1 MHGSD
6 AMTEHLPQSSE
17 AELTFARFNPARME
31 EIAEQAGSH
40 AIVYELVGLFL
51 GDVEARM
58 QDLAKAVEASN
69 DFERERV
76 SHSIKGSCG
85 NLGAERMAELARVI
99 ECCPSG
105 TAPSLLLGIQREFAE
120 LKRVL
125 RETYPEGAPNYPSE
139 PGEPR

>member
-1 MHGSD
+1 MHGRD
-6 AMTEHLPQSSE
+6 AMAEHLPE
-17 AELTFARFNPARME
+17 DADGDLGFARFNPARME

-40 AIVYELVGLFL
+40 AIVHELVGLFL

-58 QDLAKAVEASN
+58 RDLAKSVEAGN
-69 DFERERV
+69 DVERERV

-99 ECCPSG
+99 EYCPG
-105 TAPSLLLGIQREFAE
+105 DAARELLLAIQGEFTE

-125 RETYPEGAPNYPSE
+125 RDTYPDGAPNYPNR
-139 PGEPR
+139 P